1 MWLNEGGPSDDNIYR
16 ILIHPTTKHVEVTC
30 VGLEKVDAQ
39 AEGVYRSTNLL
50 PDWMQEKLAVLT
62 MMSAEP
68 PTKIVE
74 GIGRRIDHDRY
85 WVFC

>member
-1 MWLNEGGPSDDNIYR
+1 MWLNEAIINGDNIYR
-16 ILIHPTTKHVEVTC
+16 VFINPTTKHVEVTC
-30 VGLEKVDAQ
+30 VGLEKVDAR
-39 AEGVYRSTNLL
+39 AEGVYRNTNLL

-62 MMSAEP
+62 MMSAKP

-74 GIGRRIDHDRY
+74 GVGRRIDKDRY